1 MTMQANNPFGS
12 VVGYDKQIRRLTEI
26 LDIVNRADK
35 YRSFDI
41 QAPKSLLLYG
51 EIDVGKTF
59 MARAFVNGCERNVFE
74 ITDNCD
80 SYKKLHKLFCEA
92 KKYAP
97 SVIFAD
103 EIDSCPEDMIASLAE
118 EMAAVD
124 GRDVFLVATFD
135 TDVKHTLDA
144 VWSLNFYYRMEIT
157 DADFDDSC
165 KIIDALLSD
174 KKLAPNFNREDLYY
188 LAQYRTAAKFEKACN
203 SAALIAAGEG
213 SEYITT
219 EHFIKAFV
227 EIDEKFLAAEF
238 YNVTAHH
245 EAGHAAVNMLMGG
258 IPAYIMMFD
267 NDAGEFFSK
276 RETFDGTIEDKIREY
291 VTGLGGKASE
301 EVMLNSCSTGC
312 YSDLKE
318 TFKLIEADLS
328 KLATVGFEYYNSPVR
343 VSVDGSDRLV
353 AKVQQQL
360 AEYYDKAKILIEQN
374 RPLVQRIAEKLKEK
388 PYLLHSELT
397 QIYTDYVQSK

>member
-1 MTMQANNPFGS
+1 MTKQTNNPLGS

-26 LDIVNRADK
+26 LNIVNHADR
-35 YRSFDI
+35 YETFDI
-41 QAPKSLLLYG
+41 ETPKSLLLYG

-59 MARAFVNGCERNVFE
+59 MARAFVDGCERNVFE
-74 ITDNCD
+74 ITESCN

-103 EIDSCPEDMIASLAE
+103 EIDSCPEEMIALLAE
-118 EMAAVD
+118 EMASVN

-135 TDVKHTLDA
+135 TDEKHSLSDL
-144 VWSLNFYYRMEIT
+144 WSLNFYYRMEIT

-165 KIIDALLSD
+165 RIIDALLYG
-174 KKLAPNFNREDLYY
+174 KKLEPDFNREDLYY
-188 LAQYRTAAKFEKACN
+188 FAQYRTAAKFEKACN
-203 SAALIAAGEG
+203 SAALIAASEG
-213 SEYITT
+213 SEFITT
-219 EHFIKAFV
+219 EHFVKAFT
-227 EIDEKFLAAEF
+227 EIDEKFLATEF

-258 IPAYIMMFD
+258 IPAYIIMFD
-267 NDAGEFFSK
+267 NDAGEFYPK
-276 RETFDGTIEDKIREY
+276 RETFDGALEDKIREY

-301 EVMLNSCSTGC
+301 EVMLNSCSTGS
-312 YSDLKE
+312 YTDLKE

-328 KLATVGFEYYNSPVR
+328 KLATAGFEYYNSPVR
-343 VSVDGSDRLV
+343 VSVDGNDRLV

-360 AEYYDKAKILIEQN
+360 TEYYDRTKSLIEQN
-374 RPLVQRIAEKLKEK
+374 RPLVCKIAEKLKEK
-388 PYLLHSELT
+388 PYILHSELT
-397 QIYTDYVQSK
+397 QLYTEYLQTK